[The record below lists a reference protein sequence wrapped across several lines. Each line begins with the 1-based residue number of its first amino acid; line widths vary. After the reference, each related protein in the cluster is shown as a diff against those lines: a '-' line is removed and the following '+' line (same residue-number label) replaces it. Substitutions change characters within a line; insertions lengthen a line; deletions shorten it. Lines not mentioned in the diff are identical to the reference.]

1 MSSIHKE
8 EGNIVMHQIKHA
20 RTAGILVF
28 VMLILVFVL
37 GPPDLTATEYSL
49 EDLFRIS
56 LEKSERLKI
65 QQENYYISQQGQNKA
80 LSPLLPRVTASGGY
94 TRYDEEKRSGATGS
108 LIQPESASLWG
119 VRVDETLSLSG
130 REFTFYSAS
139 KDNVRKSG
147 EDLYAARESY
157 LLTVATAY
165 YDVMKAMKLLDIANS
180 NVERLTTQR
189 NAARTRLRV
198 GEVTKTTLL
207 RAEGELSGAL
217 ADQVRAKNLL
227 EFTRVNMARTVGI
240 PPDFTLRETPLV
252 DVEVLPLEK
261 YQERALKER
270 AELKSLELD
279 RQIAEKQ
286 VSVARGAFWPS
297 VSLQG
302 AYIGKD
308 ESPESASL
316 VSDSYLGAVLL
327 NFPVFEGGLRVA
339 ELNEAKARQRQS
351 GLNYEDNVKTVNIE
365 VQNAYLNLIT
375 QRGIYKSL
383 QDQLT
388 FARENN
394 TAVTKQ
400 FEFGLASIIDVIDAN
415 NLLVTA
421 ERQLYDAI
429 YTYQLAN
436 LRLKRATGELLDEFQ
451 GQEQGKTARAGN

>member
-1 MSSIHKE
+1 
-8 EGNIVMHQIKHA
+8 MHWIKRA
-20 RTAGILVF
+20 WAEGILVS
-28 VMLILVFVL
+28 VTLILVLIL
-37 GPPDLTATEYSL
+37 GPPDLSATEYSL

-65 QQENYYISQQGQNKA
+65 QEENYYISKQGQYKA
-80 LSPLLPRVTASGGY
+80 LAPLLPRVMASGSY
-94 TRYDEEKRSGATGS
+94 TRFDEQKRSEATGS
-108 LIQPESASLWG
+108 LIQPDNASLWNMK
-119 VRVDETLSLSG
+119 VDETLSLSG
-130 REFTFYSAS
+130 REFTAYSAS
-139 KDNVRKSG
+139 RDNVRKSG
-147 EDLYAARESY
+147 EDLFAARETY
-157 LLTVATAY
+157 LLDVATAY
-165 YDVMKAMKLLDIANS
+165 YDVMKATKLLDIANS

-227 EFTRVNMARTVGI
+227 EFTRANLARTVGI
-240 PPDFTLRETPLV
+240 PPDFTLRETALT
-252 DVEVLPLEK
+252 DVEILPLEK
-261 YQERALKER
+261 YQEKALKER

-286 VSVARGAFWPS
+286 ISVARGAFWPS
-297 VSLQG
+297 VSLLG
-302 AYIGKD
+302 SYTGKD

-327 NFPVFEGGLRVA
+327 NFPLFEGGLRVA
-339 ELNEAKARQRQS
+339 ELNEAKARYRQT
-351 GLNYEDNVKTVNIE
+351 GFNYEDNVKSVNIE

-436 LRLKRATGELLDEFQ
+436 LRLKRATGELLSEFQ
-451 GQEQGKTARAGN
+451 GQEQKKTAQAGN

>member
-1 MSSIHKE
+1 MHRTNQLRTK
-8 EGNIVMHQIKHA
+8 GLFFFLVM
-20 RTAGILVF
+20 TVF
-28 VMLILVFVL
+28 LTL
-37 GPPDLTATEYSL
+37 GPPKLSAMEYSL
-49 EDLFRIS
+49 EDLFRVS
-56 LEKSERLKI
+56 LEKSEKLRI
-65 QQENYYISQQGQNKA
+65 QEEDYYISKQGEYKA
-80 LSPLLPRVTASGGY
+80 LSTLLPRVSASGGY
-94 TRYDEEKRSGATGS
+94 TRFDEERRSKTTGA
-108 LIQPESASLWG
+108 LIQPESSSLWG
-119 VRVDETLSLSG
+119 VRIDETLSLSG
-130 REFTFYSAS
+130 REFTAYSAS
-139 KDNVRKSG
+139 RDNVRRSG
-147 EDLYAARESY
+147 EDLFAARESY
-157 LLTVATAY
+157 LLAVATDY
-165 YDVMKAMKLLDIANS
+165 YNVMKAMKLLDISNS

-227 EFTRVNMARTVGI
+227 EFTRANLARTVGI
-240 PPDFTLRETPLV
+240 PSDFTLRETSLV
-252 DVEVLPLEK
+252 DVEILPLEQ
-261 YQERALKER
+261 YQEKALKER
-270 AELKSLELD
+270 AELKGLELE

-297 VSLQG
+297 LSLQG

-316 VSDSYLGAVLL
+316 VTDTYQGAVLM
-327 NFPVFEGGLRVA
+327 NFPLFEGGLRVA
-339 ELNEAKARQRQS
+339 ELNEAKARYRQS
-351 GLNYEDNVKTVNIE
+351 GLNYEDNVKSVHIE
-365 VQNAYLNLIT
+365 VKDAYLNLIT

-436 LRLKRATGELLDEFQ
+436 LRLKRATGELLNEFQ
-451 GQEQGKTARAGN
+451 GREEGKTARTGQ

>member
-1 MSSIHKE
+1 MTLMKKSCSYI
-8 EGNIVMHQIKHA
+8 
-20 RTAGILVF
+20 ILVVAAIF
-28 VMLILVFVL
+28 SFSIM
-37 GPPDLTATEYSL
+37 GSPDLWATEYSL
-49 EDLFRIS
+49 QDLFRIS
-56 LEKSERLKI
+56 LEKSEKLKI
-65 QQENYYISQQGQNKA
+65 QEENYYISQQGQAKA
-80 LSPLLPRVTASGGY
+80 LSPLLPKVTASGGY
-94 TRYDEEKRSGATGS
+94 TRYDEEKRSESTGS
-108 LIQPESASLWG
+108 LIQPENASLWAL
-119 VRVDETLSLSG
+119 RVDETLSLSG
-130 REFTFYSAS
+130 REFTSYSAS
-139 KDNVRKSG
+139 KDNVRRSG
-147 EDLYAARESY
+147 EDLFAARESY

-165 YDVMKAMKLLDIANS
+165 YDVLKAMKLLEITNS

-227 EFTRVNMARTVGI
+227 EFTRGNLARTVGI
-240 PPDFTLRETPLV
+240 PPDFTLKETPLV
-252 DVEVLPLEK
+252 DVEILPMGK
-261 YQERALKER
+261 YQEKALKER

-286 VSVARGAFWPS
+286 ISVARGAFWPS

-316 VSDSYLGAVLL
+316 VKDSSLGAVLF
-327 NFPVFEGGLRVA
+327 NFPLFEGGLRVA
-339 ELNEAKARQRQS
+339 ELNEAKAKQRQS
-351 GLNYEDNVKTVNIE
+351 ALNYEDNVKSVNLE

-375 QRGIYKSL
+375 QTGIYKSL

-415 NLLVTA
+415 NLLVTS

-429 YTYQLAN
+429 YTYQLAI
-436 LRLKRATGELLDEFQ
+436 LRLKRATGELLTEYLGEDQ
-451 GQEQGKTARAGN
+451 RKNARAGY

>member
-1 MSSIHKE
+1 MMLLME
-8 EGNIVMHQIKHA
+8 NIRRCVL
-20 RTAGILVF
+20 LVVAAF
-28 VMLILVFVL
+28 FSLSVL
-37 GPPDLTATEYSL
+37 APPDLPAAEYSL
-49 EDLFRIS
+49 EDLFRIA

-65 QQENYYISQQGQNKA
+65 QEENYYISLQGQSKA
-80 LSPLLPRVTASGGY
+80 LAPLLPRVTASGGY
-94 TRYDEEKRSGATGS
+94 TRYDEVKRSTSTGA

-130 REFTFYSAS
+130 REFTSYSAS
-139 KDNVRKSG
+139 RDSVRKSG
-147 EDLYAARESY
+147 EDLYAAREAY
-157 LLTVATAY
+157 LLTVSTAY
-165 YDVMKAMKLLDIANS
+165 YDVLKAMKLLDIANS

-198 GEVTKTTLL
+198 GEVTKTALL

-227 EFTRVNMARTVGI
+227 EFTRVNLARTVGI

-252 DVEVLPLEK
+252 DVEILPLETYLEK
-261 YQERALKER
+261 ALKER
-270 AELKSLELD
+270 AELRSLELE
-279 RQIAEKQ
+279 RRIAEKQ
-286 VSVARGAFWPS
+286 ISVARGAFWPS

-302 AYIGKD
+302 AYVGKD

-316 VSDSYLGAVLL
+316 VSESYLGAVLV
-327 NFPVFEGGLRVA
+327 NFPFFEGGLRVA

-351 GLNYEDNVKTVNIE
+351 TLNYEDTVKSVNIE

-375 QRGIYKSL
+375 QKGIYQSL

-421 ERQLYDAI
+421 ERQLYDAV
-429 YTYQLAN
+429 YTYQLAL
-436 LRLKRATGELLDEFQ
+436 LRLKRATGELLSEHV
-451 GQEQGKTARAGN
+451 GREQGRAARGGS

>member
-1 MSSIHKE
+1 MSAIHSE
-8 EGNIVMHQIKHA
+8 EGNFGMHRKSHL
-20 RTAGILVF
+20 RTKGIIFYLAITIF
-28 VMLILVFVL
+28 FIL
-37 GPPDLTATEYSL
+37 GPPELIAAEYSL

-56 LEKSERLKI
+56 LEKSEKLKI
-65 QQENYYISQQGQNKA
+65 QEEDYYISKQGEYKA
-80 LSPLLPRVTASGGY
+80 LSPLLPRVTASGGH
-94 TRYDEEKRSGATGS
+94 TRFDEERRSKTTGA
-108 LIQPESASLWG
+108 LIQPESSSLWG
-119 VRVDETLSLSG
+119 VIIDETLSLSG
-130 REFTFYSAS
+130 REFTAYSAS
-139 KDNVRKSG
+139 RDNVRKSG
-147 EDLYAARESY
+147 EDLFAAREGY
-157 LLTVATAY
+157 LIAVATDY
-165 YDVMKAMKLLDIANS
+165 YNVMKAAKLLDISNS

-227 EFTRVNMARTVGI
+227 EFTRANLARTVGI
-240 PPDFTLRETPLV
+240 PPDFTLRETPLA
-252 DVEVLPLEK
+252 DVEILPLEK
-261 YQERALKER
+261 YQEKALKER

-279 RQIAEKQ
+279 RQIAEKL
-286 VSVARGAFWPS
+286 VSVAWGAFWPS

-302 AYIGKD
+302 AYVGKD

-316 VSDSYLGAVLL
+316 VSDSYLGAVLV
-327 NFPVFEGGLRVA
+327 NFPLFEGGLRVA
-339 ELNEAKARQRQS
+339 ELNEAKARHRQS
-351 GLNYEDNVKTVNIE
+351 GLNYEDNVKSVYIE
-365 VQNAYLNLIT
+365 VKDAYLNLIT

-436 LRLKRATGELLDEFQ
+436 LRLKRATGELLNEFQ

>member
-1 MSSIHKE
+1 MYILLA
-8 EGNIVMHQIKHA
+8 V
-20 RTAGILVF
+20 TALF
-28 VMLILVFVL
+28 SLSCL
-37 GPPDLTATEYSL
+37 GPPELCATEYSL
-49 EDLFRIS
+49 QDLFRIS
-56 LEKSERLKI
+56 MDKSEKLKI
-65 QQENYYISQQGQNKA
+65 QEENYYISKQGQNKA

-94 TRYDEEKRSGATGS
+94 TRFDEAKRSESTGA
-108 LIQPESASLWG
+108 LIQPENASLWG

-130 REFTFYSAS
+130 REFTSYSAS

-147 EDLYAARESY
+147 EDLFAARESY
-157 LLTVATAY
+157 LLTVATSY
-165 YDVMKAMKLLDIANS
+165 YDVLKAMKLLEITNS

-227 EFTRVNMARTVGI
+227 EYTRANLARTVGI
-240 PPDFTLRETPLV
+240 PADFTIKETPLV

-261 YQERALKER
+261 YQEKALKER

-286 VSVARGAFWPS
+286 IRVARGAFWPS

-302 AYIGKD
+302 AYVGKD

-316 VSDSYLGAVLL
+316 VQDSYLGAVLF

-351 GLNYEDNVKTVNIE
+351 SFNYEDNVKSVNIE

-375 QRGIYKSL
+375 QTGIYKSL

-429 YTYQLAN
+429 YTYQLAI
-436 LRLKRATGELLDEFQ
+436 LRLKRATGELLNEYL
-451 GQEQGKTARAGN
+451 GQEQNKTARAGY

>member
-1 MSSIHKE
+1 MHVIKNTRT
-8 EGNIVMHQIKHA
+8 EG
-20 RTAGILVF
+20 
-28 VMLILVFVL
+28 MLIFVTLFFVFIL
-37 GPPDLTATEYSL
+37 GTPDLCATEYSL

-56 LEKSERLKI
+56 LEKSEKLKI
-65 QQENYYISQQGQNKA
+65 QEENYYISKQGESKA
-80 LSPLLPRVTASGGY
+80 LAPLLPRVTASGGY
-94 TRYDEEKRSGATGS
+94 TRFDAEKRSDSTGA

-119 VRVDETLSLSG
+119 VTVDETLSLSG
-130 REFTFYSAS
+130 REFTSYSAS

-147 EDLYAARESY
+147 EDLFAARETY
-157 LLTVATAY
+157 LLAVATAY
-165 YDVMKAMKLLDIANS
+165 YNVMKSMKLLDIANS

-227 EFTRVNMARTVGI
+227 EFTRANLARTVSI
-240 PPDFTLRETPLV
+240 PPDFTLRETALV
-252 DVEVLPLEK
+252 DVEILPLEK
-261 YQERALKER
+261 YQEKALKER

-286 VSVARGAFWPS
+286 ISVARGAFWPS

-302 AYIGKD
+302 SYIGVD
-308 ESPESASL
+308 QTPETASL
-316 VSDSYLGAVLL
+316 VSESYLGAVLL
-327 NFPVFEGGLRVA
+327 NFPLFEGGLRVA
-339 ELNEAKARQRQS
+339 ELNEAKARYRQS
-351 GLNYEDNVKTVNIE
+351 GLNYEDNVKSVNIE

-388 FARENN
+388 FAKENN

-436 LRLKRATGELLDEFQ
+436 LSLKRATGELLNEFQ
-451 GQEQGKTARAGN
+451 GQEQKKTARAGN

>member
-1 MSSIHKE
+1 MH
-8 EGNIVMHQIKHA
+8 VMKNS
-20 RTAGILVF
+20 RTEGILVF
-28 VMLILVFVL
+28 ITLLLVFL
-37 GPPDLTATEYSL
+37 IGPPELCATEYSL

-56 LEKSERLKI
+56 LEKSEKLKI
-65 QQENYYISQQGQNKA
+65 QEENYYISEQGRYKA
-80 LSPLLPRVTASGGY
+80 LAPLLPKVTASGGY
-94 TRYDEEKRSGATGS
+94 TRYDAEKRSDSTGS
-108 LIQPESASLWG
+108 LIQPESASLWS
-119 VRVDETLSLSG
+119 VKVDETLSLSG
-130 REFTFYSAS
+130 REFTSYSAS
-139 KDNVRKSG
+139 KDSVRKSG
-147 EDLYAARESY
+147 EDLFAARESY

-165 YDVMKAMKLLDIANS
+165 YDVMKAMKLVEIANS

-217 ADQVRAKNLL
+217 ADQVRTKNLL
-227 EFTRVNMARTVGI
+227 AFTRANLARTVGI
-240 PPDFTLRETPLV
+240 PPDFTLRETALV
-252 DVEVLPLEK
+252 DVEILPLEK
-261 YQERALKER
+261 YQEKAVKER

-286 VSVARGAFWPS
+286 ISIARGVFWPS

-302 AYIGKD
+302 FYIGKD
-308 ESPESASL
+308 ETPETASL
-316 VSDSYLGAVLL
+316 ISDGYLGAVLL
-327 NFPVFEGGLRVA
+327 NFPLFEGGLRVA
-339 ELNEAKARQRQS
+339 ELNEAKAKQRQS
-351 GLNYEDNVKTVNIE
+351 GLNYEDNVKSVSIE

-375 QRGIYKSL
+375 QTGIYKSL

-429 YTYQLAN
+429 YTYQLAI
-436 LRLKRATGELLDEFQ
+436 LRLKRATGELLKEFL
-451 GQEQGKTARAGN
+451 GQEQKKTAQAGN

>member
-1 MSSIHKE
+1 MH
-8 EGNIVMHQIKHA
+8 VMKNA
-20 RTAGILVF
+20 RTEGILIF
-28 VMLILVFVL
+28 VTLFLVFIL
-37 GPPDLTATEYSL
+37 GPPDLCATEYSL
-49 EDLFRIS
+49 EDLFRTS
-56 LEKSERLKI
+56 LEKSEKLKI
-65 QQENYYISQQGQNKA
+65 QEENYYISKQGQYKA
-80 LSPLLPRVTASGGY
+80 LAPLLPKVTASGGY
-94 TRYDEEKRSGATGS
+94 TRYDEEKRSESTGS
-108 LIQPESASLWG
+108 LIQPHSGSLWD

-130 REFTFYSAS
+130 REFTSYSAS
-139 KDNVRKSG
+139 KDSVRKSG
-147 EDLYAARESY
+147 EDLFAARESY

-165 YDVMKAMKLLDIANS
+165 YDVMKAMKLLEIANS

-227 EFTRVNMARTVGI
+227 EFTRANLARTVGI
-240 PPDFTLRETPLV
+240 PPDFTLRETALV
-252 DVEVLPLEK
+252 SVEILPLEK
-261 YQERALKER
+261 YQDKAVKER
-270 AELKSLELD
+270 AELRSLDLD

-286 VSVARGAFWPS
+286 ISVARGAFWPS
-297 VSLQG
+297 ISLQG

-316 VSDSYLGAVLL
+316 ISDSYLGAVLL
-327 NFPVFEGGLRVA
+327 KLPLFEGGLRIA
-339 ELNEAKARQRQS
+339 ELNEAKAKQRQS
-351 GLNYEDNVKTVNIE
+351 GLNYEDSVKSVSIE

-375 QRGIYKSL
+375 QAGIYKSL
-383 QDQLT
+383 QDQLA

-429 YTYQLAN
+429 YTYQLAI
-436 LRLKRATGELLDEFQ
+436 LRLKRATGELLNEFL
-451 GQEQGKTARAGN
+451 GQEQKKTAWVEN

>member
-1 MSSIHKE
+1 MSSIRSE
-8 EGNIVMHQIKHA
+8 EGKIIMHRIKRA
-20 RTAGILVF
+20 RTEGILT
-28 VMLILVFVL
+28 LAILFLVSIL
-37 GPPDLTATEYSL
+37 GPPDLWATEFSL

-56 LEKSERLKI
+56 LEKSEKLKI
-65 QQENYYISQQGQNKA
+65 QEENYYISKQGQNKA
-80 LSPLLPRVTASGGY
+80 LAPLLPRVTASGGY
-94 TRYDEEKRSGATGS
+94 TRFDEEKRSGTTRA
-108 LIQPESASLWG
+108 LIQPESESLWG
-119 VRVDETLSLSG
+119 VTVDETLSLSG
-130 REFTFYSAS
+130 REFTAYSAS
-139 KDNVRKSG
+139 RDNVRKSG
-147 EDLYAARESY
+147 EDLFAARETY
-157 LLTVATAY
+157 LLAVATAY
-165 YDVMKAMKLLDIANS
+165 YNVMKSMKLLDIANS

-227 EFTRVNMARTVGI
+227 EFTRANLARTVGI
-240 PPDFTLRETPLV
+240 PPDFTLRETALV

-261 YQERALKER
+261 YQEKAVKER
-270 AELKSLELD
+270 AELKSLELE

-286 VSVARGAFWPS
+286 ISVARGAFWPS
-297 VSLQG
+297 ISLQG
-302 AYIGKD
+302 SYIGQD
-308 ESPESASL
+308 QTPETASF
-316 VSDSYLGAVLL
+316 VTDTYLGAVLV
-327 NFPVFEGGLRVA
+327 NFPLFEGGLRVA
-339 ELNEAKARQRQS
+339 ELNEAKARYRQS
-351 GLNYEDNVKTVNIE
+351 GLNYEDNVKSVNIE
-365 VQNAYLNLIT
+365 VENAYLNLIT

-436 LRLKRATGELLDEFQ
+436 LSLKRATGELLNEFQ
-451 GQEQGKTARAGN
+451 GQAQRQPPPAGN